1 MKYEINYKIYQTL
14 GVKENSTEVFSP
26 KSSSLF
32 LNTFIQKAH
41 EPLKGASLNEK
52 FMFISFNSSLEL

>member
-1 MKYEINYKIYQTL
+1 MRYGIIIKYIKHW

-26 KSSSLF
+26 KSSWLF
-32 LNTFIQKAH
+32 LNKFIQKAH